1 MLHLT
6 SVHSNLKQLF
16 IFVSNS
22 EVIYVAECMYGMV
35 FFPSQGNSDAE
46 ERI

>member
-6 SVHSNLKQLF
+6 SVHSDLKQLF
-16 IFVSNS
+16 VFVSNS
-22 EVIYVAECMYGMV
+22 EVTYVAECMYGMV
-35 FFPSQGNSDAE
+35 LFSFQGNSNAE

>member
-6 SVHSNLKQLF
+6 SVHSNLNQLF

-22 EVIYVAECMYGMV
+22 EVVYVAECMYGV
-35 FFPSQGNSDAE
+35 VLFS
-46 ERI
+46 RKLKC